1 MKTQSSTVG
10 LLVAGL
16 LILTAALV
24 QAQPAADRELTRP
37 GSLIVSD
44 AQGVIWAFDL
54 ERNELRM
61 VADLGIGQNFDIQ
74 YRRPFELVIANF
86 GRALQQ
92 FNLLTHELT
101 TLVQGPALGRPIGV
115 TVVPGDG
122 YYFTDAS
129 GARRV
134 LRFDPRTESL
144 EVVATIAGSGSL
156 DGIAHEA
163 SGRLIVTAHNGD
175 IYRISTSPLG
185 VEVIAQ
191 IPGYELN
198 GIAQTPRGTLI
209 IAAHHPAAV
218 FEVDPHTGTYSTLWA
233 GLPLRNPEDVAL
245 DHRGLIYVLDSD
257 FEHNFPDFLPGLY
270 TLDPETATLTAL
282 YTGAP
287 LGDIVDLLL
296 TPFDGY
302 R

>member
-1 MKTQSSTVG
+1 MKQQSVKIRV
-10 LLVAGL
+10 LAGVV
-16 LILTAALV
+16 LILTAALA
-24 QAQPAADRELTRP
+24 QAQPTGRDLTQP
-37 GSLIVSD
+37 GSLIASD

-54 ERNELRM
+54 ERHELRL
-61 VADLGIGQNFDIQ
+61 VADLDTFNNFDIQ
-74 YRRPFELVIANF
+74 YRRPFELVIANL
-86 GRALQQ
+86 GGALQQ

-101 TLVQGPALGRPIGV
+101 TLVQGPAIGHPIGV
-115 TVVPGDG
+115 TVVPGEG
-122 YYFTDAS
+122 YYFTDEF

-144 EVVATIAGSGSL
+144 EVVATLTTGGSF
-156 DGIAHEA
+156 DGIAHDA
-163 SGRLIVTAHNGD
+163 SGRLIVTAHSGHV
-175 IYRISTSPLG
+175 YRITPSPLRI
-185 VEVIAQ
+185 EVIVQ
-191 IPGYELN
+191 IPGYQLN
-198 GIAQTPRGTLI
+198 GIALTPRRTLI

-218 FEVDPHTGTYSTLWA
+218 FEVDPRTGTYSTLWA

-245 DHRGLIYVLDSD
+245 DHRGLVYVLDSD
-257 FEHNFPDFLPGLY
+257 FEHNYPDFLPGLY
-270 TLDPETATLTAL
+270 SLDPETSELTAL

>member
-1 MKTQSSTVG
+1 MKNH
-10 LLVAGL
+10 LLRIRLLAAGV
-16 LILTAALV
+16 LILAAAV
-24 QAQPAADRELTRP
+24 AQAQPADRDLTQP
-37 GSLIVSD
+37 GSLIISD

-61 VADLGIGQNFDIQ
+61 VADLGAGNNFDIQ
-74 YRRPFELVIANF
+74 YRRPFELVIANL
-86 GRALQQ
+86 GGALQQ

-101 TLVQGPALGRPIGV
+101 TLVQGPAVGHPIGV

-122 YYFTDAS
+122 YYYTDHF
-129 GARRV
+129 GGLRRV
-134 LRFDPRTESL
+134 VRFDPQTGSL
-144 EVVATIAGSGSL
+144 DVVATLGSGAPI
-156 DGIAHEA
+156 DGIAHDA
-163 SGRLIVTAHNGD
+163 SRRLIVTAHSGD
-175 IYRISTSPLG
+175 VYRISTSPLG
-185 VEVIAQ
+185 IEVIAH
-191 IPGYELN
+191 IPGYRLN
-198 GIAQTPRGTLI
+198 GIALTPRGTLV

-257 FEHNFPDFLPGLY
+257 FEHNYPDFLPGLY
-270 TLDPETATLTAL
+270 SLDPETSELTAL